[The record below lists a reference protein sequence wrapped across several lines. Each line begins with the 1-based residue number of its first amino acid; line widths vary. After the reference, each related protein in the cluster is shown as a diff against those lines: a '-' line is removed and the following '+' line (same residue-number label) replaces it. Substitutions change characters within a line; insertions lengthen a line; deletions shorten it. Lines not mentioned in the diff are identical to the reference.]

1 MLYLDKMD
9 IVETRRLLKEAAHVA
24 RYGNEFAAREPA
36 EIEADLLRLADSI
49 VKVEDE
55 SEAYF

>member
-1 MLYLDKMD
+1 MLLLDKID
-9 IVETRRLLKEAAHVA
+9 LVKTRNLLKEAAHVA
-24 RYGNEFAAREPA
+24 RYGNEFATREPS